1 MEWYKIVSL
10 VALAICLVSLAVHFI
25 RLTRLGNPVDYSVQ
39 AGDTTKAVIYSFTGA
54 MSPAKKESAY
64 LHLPTYSAGILYHLG
79 TFASVAIF
87 LVLLSGIVLP
97 GPLPVVFAAFF
108 GVKLTAG
115 LLVLIKRITKP
126 ELRSLSNPDDYIS
139 NILVT
144 GTQAFT
150 ALVLLNTAIG
160 SVYFLWVSL
169 LLLYIPVGKLRHA
182 IYFFAARYH
191 LGYYFGYRGTWPEGG
206 HNKLQPYDGR
216 E

>member
-25 RLTRLGNPVDYSVQ
+25 RLIRLGNPVDYSVQ
-39 AGDTTKAVIYSFTGA
+39 AGDTKKAVIYSFSGA
-54 MSPAKKESAY
+54 MSPGKKESAY
-64 LHLPTYSAGILYHLG
+64 LHLPTYTAGILYHLG

-87 LVLLSGIVLP
+87 LALLSGIVLP
-97 GPLPVVFAAFF
+97 GPLPVVLAAFF
-108 GVKLTAG
+108 GVTLIAG

-150 ALVLLNTAIG
+150 ALVLLNTAIS

-169 LLLYIPVGKLRHA
+169 LLIYIPVGKLRHA

-191 LGYYFGYRGTWPEGG
+191 LGYYLGYRRTWPERG